1 MSKIQNLIIE
11 QTPKTPQFNLNRL
24 TGELILSGRSI
35 PENAT
40 KVYEPVLNWISKYI
54 LDARPTTNLR
64 LDLEYFNTASSIW
77 LARILK
83 SLVQINNPKYVL
95 ILHLYIH
102 VEEFDE
108 INEFDDISDAFSPI
122 TNIFYGAIPSIGIK
136 LYGENDQGEI
146 VKDALVF
153 IEPDQFTNLKEES
166 VINGPLH

>member
-1 MSKIQNLIIE
+1 MNKLQSLLVE
-11 QTPKTPQFNLNRL
+11 ETPKTPQINLNHS
-24 TGELILSGRSI
+24 TGELILSGKSI

-40 KVYEPVLNWISKYI
+40 KLYEPVLNWIAEYI

-83 SLVQINNPKYVL
+83 SLVQIKQPKYVL
-95 ILHLYIH
+95 IVHLYFH

-108 INEFDDISDAFSPI
+108 INEFEDINDAFTPI
-122 TNIFYGAIPSIGIK
+122 TNIFYGAIPNIGIK
-136 LYGENDQGEI
+136 LYGENDKGEI

-153 IEPDQFTNLKEES
+153 LEPEQFKTLK
-166 VINGPLH
+166 